1 MRDFYV
7 NPYPYD
13 ISVPP
18 TERMPDPTFRPAPS
32 DLAAPPSERIDDP
45 AYYAPQ
51 DRFANFD
58 WLVNRYPRYKDE
70 IQLLRAKGFQ
80 DEHIAQFYADNLEP
94 RLNLIGNKEQVDKH
108 LGRTPE
114 SIDLDR
120 QFQEYKQFEGLKKTY
135 PDKKDD
141 ELIDAIYVAQ
151 HSGYSVSNLLKYPEL
166 FKKITDG
173 KLLHYQWLGSQSV
186 FDDVPDYRTH
196 GKLAALAG
204 AAKALG
210 SFFLPDTNP
219 IVIGGKN
226 FFTTRDIASVGIAL
240 GNGKI
245 TREQAQKQKAQ
256 LMKQMLPEAIV
267 DRGYNKWIK
276 EAAQIS
282 AQGYSTALRAATWGK
297 GTQIAGAGLA
307 AAAGVAGVPLAT
319 LYSVGALYG
328 SFRELW
334 DLSSGLSMLQYAE
347 MTDDEGKPIDLN
359 AAKMAA
365 DLDAAVT
372 VVLEMSLL
380 PQIAELV
387 PGAKKL
393 FGFGQ
398 AQQGISQSLASV
410 LKSGIHKTQPFAE
423 VINNYIKG
431 VASGTL
437 NNDIETLST
446 HFFSRVA
453 QFFSGQNFSTWN
465 KNNPIHWIKD
475 FQDTTEKSIQGF
487 GIIGLT
493 GLMKGLYFA
502 NQYVQNYQNW
512 LNNTAKENGMTP
524 QELEQTAIQILEE
537 IEAFSKQI
545 TSEVQTQNQQTQQQD
560 APTQENQQPDFQQ
573 ADTQVQETT
582 AQQENTPEKETQEQ
596 QSTTSPTEEA
606 KYIFVPTKNLQAF
619 LADNNGLEIQGAF
632 QAGEETGIPAEQ
644 FEKLKAEHPEF
655 TNTIL
660 NDIRYG
666 TEAVTVAEAKQNAD
680 GVDIAETQAYYSE
693 PIQNLVQQQKQNYID
708 AGVDEDEAEIV
719 SELYGHIAANIRA
732 YEGEIINPI
741 EVKTSEQI
749 QAQEQA
755 EAEAQNDMSRVNDE
769 NYEPINPSTWTD
781 QQRAANLLNAAQE
794 IKLDNISLALK
805 SFVDTLHWWEGINE
819 ADAEDTNSTVK
830 KLFGQELKDYQR
842 TLKNASQDAIDF
854 LTAKFAE
861 VNELFE
867 INPKFPKGKSKHPDQ
882 SYEVNNNYIGK
893 TKIDIA
899 ENNGNLYIKAK
910 RDGVRQPFT
919 LAIKN
924 FRDISFTRI
933 IDELTDGLTAVG
945 TNGAQISRTPIVQNI
960 LAAIGDFW
968 QKQNLIIEDAPAAS
982 IEEAMPVLSPEEIA
996 DDTASEA
1003 VLQDIP
1009 EQQAAPQIQQE
1020 QPQQIILPEKARVN
1034 LTQDIAQWN
1043 STVDTIFA
1051 DETITPNSKMLVP
1064 VLKYTPQVFTLVGAD
1079 NLPVYMHNGKL
1090 KKILI
1095 DHPDMT
1101 PELLK
1106 QVVAGLNDPVA
1117 IFESRKQQKNP
1128 QLVVLLDVKDKQG
1141 ASVKAAMHIGFDTK
1155 GKKQNGVVGKFNKLA
1170 SAYGQTN
1177 EKTGAVNNTWFRNE
1191 VMNDMLLYVNKV
1203 KAEQWYQDTG
1213 ERLLDEGENVPEG
1226 VKTQQDLQ
1234 TALDAHQQEGFY
1246 KTDAS
1251 GEKVFRTSLLPYG
1264 RAMIELLQKG
1274 NLSAHIHEV
1283 GHALFGIVDGL
1294 AEKGHL
1300 QMQQDRD
1307 YILGRAGV
1315 TLDEWLAEKPN
1326 QRGGVREK
1334 AHEWFANAF
1343 EAYLYEGQAP
1353 TPALQK
1359 VFDRAR
1365 THLIKIY
1372 DIAQSLGV
1380 TLNDQDRELFH
1391 RLLGMPG
1398 TESDKVS
1405 DLVIQNMRLEKEI
1418 ANQQQQ
1424 LEQLERQQ
1432 ASELQEYQ
1440 DFLREQE
1447 LAQNE
1452 QKGTLEFYDEDGKIQ
1467 DAVDY
1472 LQALD
1477 VNTYGLK
1484 PDALV
1489 QVADYLRSVD
1499 DVNAQREALEAE
1511 QEYFRNTYAAIKEA
1525 GGING
1530 ADVEYWLGS
1539 SKVKDFARRH
1549 RQIYHAAPDSVTITN
1564 YAGKKGKKRVGTTY
1578 DKVIEQLADMGH
1590 FVEGGTSAS
1599 EGSGEYRT
1607 GDVNALWNFLEKYDP
1622 SILRKHVDDAAPSV
1636 PVNTDT
1642 VNALLAAIG
1651 AEDTISYL
1659 KARKKHIQNSQEA
1672 EIVDEGKRIDEWLKV
1687 LDPDMDEGIEPHKG
1701 KKQKRQAISQLDLR
1715 QAAKTGF
1722 ILGEQK
1728 ERLLQQEKLQTQQD
1742 KAEQILKQSLAAEKE
1757 KGKTRLKDE
1766 KIKAAQRLETI
1777 QQRIKERA
1785 QSKIDKITA
1794 RYKKQIS
1801 KRQEVIANLR
1811 ESRKSLAE
1819 KHNIRRTVKRIIG
1832 MSKSKGI
1839 SWAAHQ
1845 ELRQLVDSFRYDR
1858 DERDIVTREANR
1870 QRREL
1875 LRTFLEGFDENE
1887 GEQYTNIEEFA
1898 EEYNITPEEIDEF
1911 SSHTYLD
1918 DMTLAELRELY
1929 KAAQNIYRQGRQE
1942 YEIWKNEQ
1950 TGNILDMQAHLEK
1963 SLVSHTK
1970 APSPRTIQSRQDL
1983 IHKYTLGT
1991 VGELFA
1997 NFRDSTLSAGRFLE
2011 MVLGKDFRRF
2021 IDDGFTSRRGEAYSH
2036 IWQRVSSIDEQ
2047 LRSIG
2052 LSFKDFAKEAI
2063 EIDGESFSW
2072 SKVMMIY
2079 AGMQNQF
2086 SHDAILYG
2094 NFTNNAADRNKV
2106 YATADDAMTAIN
2118 KMLELINQPENAKY
2132 KQAAEI
2138 FMQDFSDNFDR
2149 IQDAHIRNFN
2159 SGMNREDHYLPMFRY
2174 RTQGSGGFSPLMNDD
2189 TDALIVHSS
2198 PSKFLQDTND
2208 GYAQSRIKISPE
2220 KQEPIELDI
2229 VKSWYQGIVEQEFD
2243 AALGGIARTIRGALT
2258 LKGGEN
2264 GSIQEMIAQ
2273 RVGPQAVQVLRNI
2286 YNNSIS
2292 DKGTME
2298 MDAASALGKLAS
2310 HLTRARSFAYV
2321 AFNAA
2326 SRLQQL
2332 TSLPFALGYS
2342 NRGHMFRSL
2351 AKFMGMV
2358 SIGRVQEFMDSVYQ
2372 LYPELRYSSGD
2383 PDIELYH
2390 RYNKYNGSGVMA
2402 TISGAAYKGMAEF
2415 DRAAKAVVFDM
2426 AYHSRLDEGYSQE
2439 EAVRLAIRAVQDTQ
2453 PATSRAEMSNLD
2465 RSYGWTKLLFTQF
2478 MGTLAPIY
2486 NMGVVDV
2493 IYNFTHPSWNGIK
2506 KTVWGLLGLSIGL
2519 ALSGAIRS
2527 AVNGDWPTGEERE
2540 DGTTD
2545 NWSRWFVNNDIEGIL
2560 NSVPLFNSFLVPWYR
2575 HSRGNKVYRSPN
2587 RFTEPLENLQKG
2599 FGSILDYDEDKGVD
2613 WDSLAKGA
2621 AQVGIPIPYS
2631 GAKQW
2636 ARWLGLLDDTD

>member
-1 MRDFYV
+1 MKDFYV

-13 ISVPP
+13 ISVPIS
-18 TERMPDPTFRPAPS
+18 ERTPHPTFTPAPV
-32 DLAAPPSERIDDP
+32 DTAAPPSEHIDDP

-58 WLVNRYPRYKDE
+58 WLVNRYPRYKE
-70 IQLLRAKGFQ
+70 HIQFLRTKGFQ

-120 QFQEYKQFEGLKKTY
+120 QFQEYKQFEGLKKAY

-151 HSGYSVSNLLKYPEL
+151 HSGYSISNLLKYPEL
-166 FKKITDG
+166 FKKVTDG
-173 KLLHYQWLGSQSV
+173 KLLHYQWFGEKPNTDFAGSDWYHTADLHYMPEIDYQSLGSSV
-186 FDDVPDYRTH
+186 KNY
-196 GKLAALAG
+196 L
-204 AAKALG
+204 
-210 SFFLPDTNP
+210 LPDTNP

-226 FFTTRDIASVGIAL
+226 FFTTRDIASVGTAL
-240 GNGKI
+240 GNGEI
-245 TREQAQKQKAQ
+245 TREQALKQEAQ
-256 LMKQMLPEAIV
+256 LMQQMLPEAIV

-282 AQGYSTALRAATWGK
+282 AQGISTALRSATWGK
-297 GTQIAGAGLA
+297 GTQLAGAGLA

-319 LYSVGALYG
+319 LYSAGALYG
-328 SFRELW
+328 TFRELW
-334 DLSSGLSMLQYAE
+334 NLSSGLSMLQYAK

-372 VVLEMSLL
+372 VFLEMSLL

-387 PGAKKL
+387 PGARKL
-393 FGFGQ
+393 FGFEQ
-398 AQQGISQSLASV
+398 AEQNISQSLASI
-410 LKSGIHKTQPFAE
+410 LKSGIHKSQPFAE
-423 VINNYIKG
+423 VINNYVKG

-437 NNDIETLST
+437 NNTLETIST
-446 HFFSRVA
+446 HLGSRLA
-453 QFFSGQNFSTWN
+453 QVFSGQNFSTWN
-465 KNNPIHWIKD
+465 KNNPIFWKKD
-475 FQDTTEKSIQGF
+475 IEDTVKNSVQGF
-487 GIIGLT
+487 GVIGLT
-493 GLMKGLYFA
+493 GLMKGLYSA

-512 LNNTAKENGMTP
+512 LNNTAKENSMTP
-524 QELEQTAIQILEE
+524 QELEQIAIQVLEE
-537 IEAFSKQI
+537 VEAFSKQI
-545 TSEVQTQNQQTQQQD
+545 TPEVQTQNQQAQQQET
-560 APTQENQQPDFQQ
+560 PTQENQQPDFQQ

-596 QSTTSPTEEA
+596 QNSTSPAEEA
-606 KYIFVPTKNLQAF
+606 KYIFIPTKNLQAF

-632 QAGEETGIPAEQ
+632 QAGEETGIPREQ

-666 TEAVTVAEAKQNAD
+666 TEAVTIAEAKQNAD
-680 GVDIAETQAYYSE
+680 GIDIAETQAYYSE

-732 YEGEIINPI
+732 YEGENINPI

-769 NYEPINPSTWTD
+769 NYNPINPSTYTD
-781 QQRAANLLNAAQE
+781 KQRAANLLNASQN
-794 IKLDNISLALK
+794 INLDNLSLVLK
-805 SFVDTLHWWEGINE
+805 SLVDSLHWWQGINE
-819 ADAEDTNSTVK
+819 ADADNVNTTVK

-854 LTAKFAE
+854 LTSRFAE
-861 VNELFE
+861 ANELFE
-867 INPKFPKGKSKHPDQ
+867 INPKFPKGKSKNPDQ
-882 SYEVNNNYIGK
+882 SYESNNNYAGK
-893 TKIDIA
+893 TRIDIA

-945 TNGAQISRTPIVQNI
+945 TKGAQISRTPIVQNI

-996 DDTASEA
+996 DDTAGEA

-1020 QPQQIILPEKARVN
+1020 QPQQIILPEKARAN
-1034 LTQDIAQWN
+1034 LNQDITQWN

-1064 VLKYTPQVFTLVGAD
+1064 VLRYTPQVFTLVGAD

-1170 SAYGQTN
+1170 SAFGQTN
-1177 EKTGAVNNTWFRNE
+1177 ETTGEINNNWFRNE
-1191 VMNDMLLYVNKV
+1191 VMNDMLRYVNET
-1203 KAEQWYQDTG
+1203 KAEKWFQDTG
-1213 ERLLDEGENVPEG
+1213 VRLIDEGQNIPED

-1234 TALDAHQQEGFY
+1234 AALNAHREEGFY
-1246 KTDAS
+1246 KTDSS
-1251 GEKVFRTSLLPYG
+1251 GQKIFSTSLLPYG

-1294 AEKGHL
+1294 AEKGHI

-1326 QRGGVREK
+1326 QRGGAREK

-1365 THLIKIY
+1365 VHLIKIY

-1391 RLLGMPG
+1391 RLLGIPG
-1398 TESDKVS
+1398 TESSKVS
-1405 DLVIQNMRLEKEI
+1405 DLVMQNLRLEKEI
-1418 ANQQQQ
+1418 NNQQKQ

-1432 ASELQEYQ
+1432 AAELQEYQ
-1440 DFLREQE
+1440 EFLQGQE
-1447 LAQNE
+1447 TIQDRQE
-1452 QKGTLEFYDEDGKIQ
+1452 GTIEFFDEDGKVKE
-1467 DAVDY
+1467 AVDY
-1472 LQALD
+1472 LQARD
-1477 VNTYGLK
+1477 VNTYGLE

-1489 QVADYLRSVD
+1489 QVADYLRNVD
-1499 DVNAQREALEAE
+1499 DTENRKDELQAK
-1511 QEYFRNTYAAIKEA
+1511 QEYFRDTYAAIKEA
-1525 GGING
+1525 GGVNG
-1530 ADVEYWLGS
+1530 ADVEHWLGAD
-1539 SKVKDFARRH
+1539 KVKEFARKH
-1549 RQIYHAAPDSVTITN
+1549 RRIYHAAPDSITVN
-1564 YAGKKGKKRVGTTY
+1564 SAGKRIKKRVGTTY
-1578 DKVIEQLADMGH
+1578 DTVVEQLANMGY

-1607 GDVNALWNFLEKYDP
+1607 GDVNAFWDFLDKYDP
-1622 SILRKHVDDAAPSV
+1622 SIFGERVDDAVPSV

-1672 EIVDEGKRIDEWLKV
+1672 EIVDEGKRIDKWLKV

-1701 KKQKRQAISQLDLR
+1701 KKQQVISQLDLR
-1715 QAAKTGF
+1715 QAARTGF
-1722 ILGEQK
+1722 ILGEKK

-1757 KGKTRLKDE
+1757 KGKSRLEAEKEKAEINLAAEKEKGKSRLKDE

-1777 QQRIKERA
+1777 QQRLKERA
-1785 QSKIDKITA
+1785 QSKIDRITA

-1801 KRQEVIANLR
+1801 KRQEIIANLR
-1811 ESRKSLAE
+1811 ESRKSLTE
-1819 KHNIRRTVKRIIG
+1819 RHNIRRTVKRIIG

-1858 DERDIVTREANR
+1858 DEKDIATREANK

-1875 LRTFLEGFDENE
+1875 LRTYLESFSEFEEE
-1887 GEQYTNIEEFA
+1887 GSAALAEQFA

-1911 SSHTYLD
+1911 SNNTYLD
-1918 DMTLAELRELY
+1918 DMTLAELKELY

-1950 TGNILDMQAHLEK
+1950 TGNILDMQSHLTTA
-1963 SLVSHTK
+1963 LVSHTK

-2021 IDDGFTSRRGEAYSH
+2021 VDDGFTSRRGEAYSH
-2036 IWQRVSSIDEQ
+2036 IWQRTDFVDTQ
-2047 LRSIG
+2047 LRNLG
-2052 LSFKDFAKEAI
+2052 LHFKDFAKEAI

-2106 YATADDAMTAIN
+2106 YATADDAMRAIN
-2118 KMLELINQPENAKY
+2118 KMLALINQPENAKY

-2149 IQDAHIRNFN
+2149 INDAHIKNFN
-2159 SGMNREDHYLPMFRY
+2159 SGMNRQDHYLPMFRY
-2174 RTQGSGGFSPLMNDD
+2174 RTQNSGGFSPLMNDD

-2208 GYAQSRIKISPE
+2208 GYTQSRIKISPE

-2229 VKSWYQGIVEQEFD
+2229 VKSWYQGVTEQEFD
-2243 AALGGIARTIRGALT
+2243 AALGGYARTVRGALT

-2264 GSIQEMIAQ
+2264 GSVQEMIAQ
-2273 RVGPQAVQVLRNI
+2273 RIGPQAVQVLRNI

-2298 MDAASALGKLAS
+2298 MDAASELGKIAR
-2310 HLTRARSFAYV
+2310 HLTRSRSFAYV

-2351 AKFMGMV
+2351 AKYMV
-2358 SIGRVQEFMDSVYQ
+2358 MFSTGRVHEFMASVYQ
-2372 LYPELRYSSGD
+2372 LYPELRYSSDD
-2383 PDIELYH
+2383 PDIEAYH
-2390 RYNKYNGSGVMA
+2390 RYNKYNGSGIMA

-2453 PATSRAEMSNLD
+2453 PASSRREMSNLD

-2486 NMGVVDV
+2486 NMG
-2493 IYNFTHPSWNGIK
+2493 G
-2506 KTVWGLLGLSIGL
+2506 
-2519 ALSGAIRS
+2519 R
-2527 AVNGDWPTGEERE
+2527 
-2540 DGTTD
+2540 
-2545 NWSRWFVNNDIEGIL
+2545 
-2560 NSVPLFNSFLVPWYR
+2560 
-2575 HSRGNKVYRSPN
+2575 
-2587 RFTEPLENLQKG
+2587 
-2599 FGSILDYDEDKGVD
+2599 
-2613 WDSLAKGA
+2613 
-2621 AQVGIPIPYS
+2621 
-2631 GAKQW
+2631 
-2636 ARWLGLLDDTD
+2636 